1 MALFNKKT
9 DYYSRRENKLKLNF
23 SSAFVD
29 FKDFVDFLRTYA
41 KYRVYKV
48 FSWFEKLKD
57 KLVDVLYMQRGKY
70 TKPFLH
76 FSTVGL
82 TFLMVTLGPSILS
95 GSDKDDTQRVLASPV
110 LSTATAAAPDFYTS
124 QAEEVRQYRGGEI
137 ITHVVADGE
146 TISSIA
152 ERYGLKPTTILWEN
166 DLTET
171 SKIKPGQELRILP
184 VDGVRHKVARG
195 ETVYSIGKK
204 YGLDGSQVQM
214 IVDYPFNEFLNDET
228 FELVVGQYLMVPEG
242 VKVVAALPAA
252 STTYT
257 GITTY
262 GSFTPDAGTVSAL
275 GSFIWPASGRITQ
288 GYSFYHKAIDIANH
302 AGGPILAADAGTVT
316 IAGWVDSSGYG
327 NRVVLDHGNGYV
339 TLYAHMSVVQ
349 VVIGQRVKRGDV
361 LGQMGSTG
369 RSTGTHLHFEIRQ
382 GGALLNPLSFLK

>member
-1 MALFNKKT
+1 MKQTAKFI
-9 DYYSRRENKLKLNF
+9 
-23 SSAFVD
+23 SSTRQLFVD
-29 FKDFVDFLRTYA
+29 LRAFGSFVRTYIKNRFYGIFA
-41 KYRVYKV
+41 
-48 FSWFEKLKD
+48 WFESFKD

-76 FSTVGL
+76 FGTIGL
-82 TFLMVTLGPSILS
+82 TFLMVTLGPSLLS
-95 GSDKDDTQRVLASPV
+95 KPDENEQQRVMASPV

-137 ITHVVADGE
+137 ITHIVADGE

-152 ERYGLKPTTILWEN
+152 ERYGLKPSTIFWEN
-166 DLTET
+166 NLTEKST
-171 SKIKPGQELRILP
+171 IKPGQELSILP

-195 ETVYSIGKK
+195 ETIYSIGKK

-228 FELVVGQYLMVPEG
+228 FGLVVGQYLMVPEG
-242 VKVVAALPAA
+242 VKAEVRLPANVA
-252 STTYT
+252 TTT
-257 GITTY
+257 RFGTL
-262 GSFTPDAGTVSAL
+262 TPDAGTVSAL
-275 GSFIWPASGRITQ
+275 GSFIWPASGGITQ
-288 GYSFYHKAIDIANH
+288 SYSFFHKAIDIANR
-302 AGGPILAADAGTVT
+302 AAGPILAADAGLVT
-316 IAGWVDSSGYG
+316 TAGWPDSSGYG

-349 VVIGQRVKRGDV
+349 VVEGQRVKRGDV
-361 LGQMGSTG
+361 IGQMGSTG